1 MTAESPRLAHLAIMV
16 RRLEDAETALR
27 LLTGLVVERRE
38 DVPSEG
44 VRVGF
49 VPVGR
54 GAIEL
59 VQPIGAGG
67 PLGRFLD
74 ERGEAVH
81 HLALAVPNVIDAM
94 LGAREAGLRLLDP
107 SPRSGAD
114 GTRVAF
120 IHPRSTHGLL
130 IELVERRSAP

>member
-1 MTAESPRLAHLAIMV
+1 MTSEPPRLAHLAILV
-16 RRLEDAETALR
+16 RRLEDAEAALR
-27 LLTGLVVERRE
+27 ISTGLAVERRE

-49 VPVGR
+49 VPVGS

-59 VQPIGAGG
+59 VQPVGAGG

-81 HLALAVPNVIDAM
+81 HVALAVPDVIEAM
-94 LGAREAGLRLLDP
+94 SRARGAGLRLLDS
-107 SPRSGAD
+107 SPRIGAG

-120 IHPRSTHGLL
+120 VHPRSAHGLL
-130 IELVERRSAP
+130 IELVERREP